1 MVINRDH
8 IPSMVILSE
17 NISTKRHHQSYFGTK
32 ALFFVPFTR
41 LFFCQIWVSFSIFR
55 KDRGIETLSRHRNI
69 VIIPNECKMKQGLLE
84 ISPETKDIS
93 LDYSKI
99 LNSLASKR
107 NKKQCL
113 RPKLSLMVA
122 FGRNIFRQYY
132 QRRYIVSIYDH
143 FDIFQA
149 DSSNMRCCSVYIF

>member
-1 MVINRDH
+1 MWKYFNQTP
-8 IPSMVILSE
+8 PSNLIWDEGIVFCSLS
-17 NISTKRHHQSYFGTK
+17 
-32 ALFFVPFTR
+32 R
-41 LFFCQIWVSFSIFR
+41 LIFCPIWVSFSIFR
-55 KDRGIETLSRHRNI
+55 MDRDIETPCRHFNM
-69 VIIPNECKMKQGLLE
+69 IIILYDCKIRQGLLA

-113 RPKLSLMVA
+113 RPKLSLIVA

-132 QRRYIVSIYDH
+132 QRRYMVSIYDH

-149 DSSNMRCCSVYIF
+149 DSSNVRCCSVYIF